1 MFKKTENFSP
11 LYNINHKWY
20 DKSYKLKS
28 NRNIKDGNMNRKSLA
43 LALALGLVITGCNEA
58 NEPSSKVSE
67 ETIAKALDGKVDLEK
82 EKAKEEKKERTVEEK
97 TEEGKWEASASNL
110 RKLMVD
116 MGEFA
121 PSLARKIDDEDL
133 VSLYEKA
140 EKMSDRTGYWDVK
153 DFFFQELANEYP
165 GQSLKFPLES
175 IEKKYYW
182 KKSPEDL
189 IGNKFEWERNLMV
202 EKGANYE
209 EIWSF
214 TDEEVEEAFHEAYEK
229 DPLAYYEDY
238 VDMALEILTGEDFEE
253 KSAEESTENTGAAN
267 PEDYENLIKFG
278 SSEKDYAALKDA
290 LVNHYEFDKDVVD
303 KMPNKDIDLAYTRAQ
318 KRLEETGFGDIGLVF
333 DELGKLYPGAST
345 LYTGEN

>member
-1 MFKKTENFSP
+1 
-11 LYNINHKWY
+11 
-20 DKSYKLKS
+20 
-28 NRNIKDGNMNRKSLA
+28 MNKKSLA
-43 LALALGLVITGCNEA
+43 LALALGLVITGCNDT
-58 NEPSSKVSE
+58 NEQVSKVSE

-82 EKAKEEKKERTVEEK
+82 EKKEEEKKEKPINELKEK
-97 TEEGKWEASASNL
+97 AKWEPSADNL

-121 PSLARKIDDEDL
+121 PSLARKIDDDDL
-133 VSLYEKA
+133 VDLYKKCE
-140 EKMSDRTGYWDVK
+140 EMSERTGYWDVK
-153 DFFFQELANEYP
+153 DFFFQELAYEYP
-165 GQSLKFPLES
+165 DQSLKFPLES
-175 IEKKYYW
+175 IETKYYW

-202 EKGANYE
+202 ENGENYD

-214 TDEEVEEAFHEAYEK
+214 TDEEVESAFHEAYDK

-238 VDMALEILTGEDFEE
+238 VEKASEILTGTEYEDLDTEE
-253 KSAEESTENTGAAN
+253 TAEAEENTGAAN

-278 SSEKDYAALKDA
+278 SSETDYTALKEA
-290 LVNHYEFDKDVVD
+290 LVNHYEFDKEIVD
-303 KMPNKDIDLAYTRAQ
+303 KIPSKDIDLAYTRAQ

-345 LYTGEN
+345 MYTGEN

>member
-1 MFKKTENFSP
+1 M
-11 LYNINHKWY
+11 
-20 DKSYKLKS
+20 DK
-28 NRNIKDGNMNRKSLA
+28 KSLA
-43 LALALGLVITGCNEA
+43 LALALGLVITGCNDA
-58 NEPSSKVSE
+58 NEPTSKVSE

-82 EKAKEEKKERTVEEK
+82 EKKEEEKKEKPVDELTEK
-97 TEEGKWEASASNL
+97 AKWEPTAENL

-121 PSLARKIDDEDL
+121 PSLARKLDDDDL
-133 VSLYEKA
+133 VALYKEA
-140 EKMSDRTGYWDVK
+140 EEMSDRTGYWDAK

-165 GQSLKFPLES
+165 DQSLKFPLES
-175 IEKKYYW
+175 IETKYYW

-202 EKGANYE
+202 ENGANYD

-214 TDEEVEEAFHEAYEK
+214 TDEEVEDAFHEAYEK

-238 VDMALEILTGEDFEE
+238 VEMAAEILTGTEYEDSATEENSETEE
-253 KSAEESTENTGAAN
+253 KSENLGAAN

-278 SSEKDYAALKDA
+278 SSERDYQALKEA
-290 LVNHYEFDKDVVD
+290 LVNHYEFDKDIVD
-303 KMPNKDIDLAYTRAQ
+303 EIPNKDIDLAYTRAQ

-345 LYTGEN
+345 MYTGEN

>member
-1 MFKKTENFSP
+1 M
-11 LYNINHKWY
+11 
-20 DKSYKLKS
+20 DK
-28 NRNIKDGNMNRKSLA
+28 KSLA
-43 LALALGLVITGCNEA
+43 LALALGLVITGCNSA
-58 NEPSSKVSE
+58 TEPASNVSE

-82 EKAKEEKKERTVEEK
+82 EKVEEDNKDNKDNPVDEK
-97 TEEGKWEASASNL
+97 TNKAKWDPSAKNL

-133 VSLYEKA
+133 VALYEKA
-140 EKMSDRTGYWDVK
+140 EGMSDRTGYWDVK
-153 DFFFQELANEYP
+153 DFFFQELALENP
-165 GQSLKFPLES
+165 DQSLKFPLES
-175 IEKKYYW
+175 IETKYYW

-202 EKGANYE
+202 ENGADYD

-214 TDEEVEEAFHEAYEK
+214 TDKEVEEAFHEAYED

-238 VDMALEILTGEDFEE
+238 VEKAQEILTGT
-253 KSAEESTENTGAAN
+253 KAEAKDDVETNETSTTSENSGAAD
-267 PEDYENLIKFG
+267 PADYENLIKFG
-278 SSEKDYAALKDA
+278 SNETDYKALKEA
-290 LVNHYEFDKDVVD
+290 LVNHYKFDKDIVD

-345 LYTGEN
+345 MYTGEN

>member
-1 MFKKTENFSP
+1 M
-11 LYNINHKWY
+11 
-20 DKSYKLKS
+20 DK
-28 NRNIKDGNMNRKSLA
+28 KSLA
-43 LALALGLVITGCNEA
+43 LALALGLVITGCNSA
-58 NEPSSKVSE
+58 TEPASNVSE

-82 EKAKEEKKERTVEEK
+82 EKVEEDNKDNKDNPVDEK
-97 TEEGKWEASASNL
+97 TDKAKWDPSAKNL

-133 VSLYEKA
+133 VALYEKA
-140 EKMSDRTGYWDVK
+140 EGMSDRTGYWDVK
-153 DFFFQELANEYP
+153 DFFFQELALENP
-165 GQSLKFPLES
+165 DQSLKFPLES
-175 IEKKYYW
+175 IETKYYW

-202 EKGANYE
+202 ENGADYD

-214 TDEEVEEAFHEAYEK
+214 TDKEVEEAFHEAYED

-238 VDMALEILTGEDFEE
+238 VEKAQEILTGA
-253 KSAEESTENTGAAN
+253 KAEAKDDVETDETTTTSENSGAAD
-267 PEDYENLIKFG
+267 PADYENLIKFG
-278 SSEKDYAALKDA
+278 SNETDYKALKEA
-290 LVNHYEFDKDVVD
+290 LVNHYEFDKDIVD
-303 KMPNKDIDLAYTRAQ
+303 KIPNKDIDLAYTRAQ

-345 LYTGEN
+345 MYTGEN